1 MRKSPAAETGRD
13 HPFGGFDDQPVP
25 DRSGLAQGCFQALQ
39 DLDDVVVRQ
48 AREIVAEQAVDGGV
62 EGGQAADTNPTTR
75 HIA

>member
-48 AREIVAEQAVDGGV
+48 ILEPAGSGDRPESLARG
-62 EGGQAADTNPTTR
+62 R
-75 HIA
+75 L